1 MNTSCVLHQAWTSRP
16 FTSDVE
22 HALVQSA
29 DADLSPPSGSP
40 IPSTSTS
47 TSTPVVPSD
56 IRTEETQRQE
66 EPQEASAV
74 RSRDRQESGNDVL
87 EVADP
92 EAWDWV
98 SVRTTRGFGPMD
110 GKHGVEMEVTPV
122 GTGRRR
128 MTGTSVKGGSN
139 EKRNRNSL
147 RCLEGGC

>member
-16 FTSDVE
+16 FTSDDE
-22 HALVQSA
+22 HAPAQSA
-29 DADLSPPSGSP
+29 DAELSPPSGSSP
-40 IPSTSTS
+40 PPASVTLSDTTSDT
-47 TSTPVVPSD
+47 
-56 IRTEETQRQE
+56 RTEEAQQQQ

-74 RSRDRQESGNDVL
+74 RSGDRQESGNDVL

-98 SVRTTRGFGPMD
+98 SVRTTNGFGPVD
-110 GKHGVEMEVTPV
+110 GKHAVEMEVTPV

-128 MTGTSVKGGSN
+128 TTGTSVKGGSS

-147 RCLEGGC
+147 RCQEGEC